1 MQIIQPGMLDKW
13 DYCLRKL
20 FVLKSTP
27 LKDAVGYDQSSLNRE
42 KNYRPSFS
50 HLAPGSD
57 ALKSYLAGDDVP
69 PDQRTDMTKSIRKMS
84 VEDWAAVVG
93 AFDRWPFAPEVDSCI
108 LTLALANT

>member
-1 MQIIQPGMLDKW
+1 MLDKW

-27 LKDAVGYDQSSLNRE
+27 LQGAVG
-42 KNYRPSFS
+42 

-57 ALKSYLAGDDVP
+57 VLKSYLTGDDVP
-69 PDQRTDMTKSIRKMS
+69 PEQRADLKKIIRKMS

-93 AFDRWPFAPEVDSCI
+93 AFDRWPFAPEELLITDSSAETTVYSVWYDI
-108 LTLALANT
+108 TLYWMHQSTRP